1 MYRRIHLSIYLSVDV
16 FVYATATLSGNTQ
29 VFPNVYAYKSYKHR
43 CELKK
48 ILEQI
53 YVSVCSY
60 RSVCLII
67 GVFFIYIY
75 ITNIRNH
82 ATVFSIYDRTQ
93 ACIALCFLSWHSIW
107 QNREHYG
114 SGLGLLRLSYR
125 LASHLPHERRHL
137 APETCLSQHEQGL
150 RRHVGTSAENSLGNL
165 LTTSTGLPRSTDSKP
180 VLPRN
185 GSFLCI
191 LCLPCTGTCETETT
205 SQDRSRVWVHRTRG
219 LESTGLCGGTVRS
232 RPR

>member
-1 MYRRIHLSIYLSVDV
+1 M
-16 FVYATATLSGNTQ
+16 
-29 VFPNVYAYKSYKHR
+29 
-43 CELKK
+43 
-48 ILEQI
+48 
-53 YVSVCSY
+53 
-60 RSVCLII
+60 
-67 GVFFIYIY
+67 
-75 ITNIRNH
+75 
-82 ATVFSIYDRTQ
+82 
-93 ACIALCFLSWHSIW
+93 CFLSWHSIW

-205 SQDRSRVWVHRTRG
+205 ARTEAGFGYIGPEDLNPRLMRG
-219 LESTGLCGGTVRS
+219 YSKVQASLGLGFRG
-232 RPR
+232 